1 VPQGKQRREATLIG
15 LALHCST
22 LPKQVRVHFRLG
34 LAKGRVGGA
43 FAYLFLVVAAARTAH
58 DVYGLEIVMTAV
70 GIGGIVRERDPI
82 EGIDAK
88 ERRIVTVTS
97 SATGMIPLFGQ
108 LMPPALKGRHGS
120 RRVGSSLLA
129 EQRLSQ

>member
-1 VPQGKQRREATLIG
+1 MAG
-15 LALHCST
+15 
-22 LPKQVRVHFRLG
+22 VRVSRI
-34 LAKGRVGGA
+34 VGEG
-43 FAYLFLVVAAARTAH
+43 Y
-58 DVYGLEIVMTAV
+58 
-70 GIGGIVRERDPI
+70 PI

-108 LMPPALKGRHGS
+108 SMPPALKDRHGS
-120 RRVGSSLLA
+120 RRVGSSLLV